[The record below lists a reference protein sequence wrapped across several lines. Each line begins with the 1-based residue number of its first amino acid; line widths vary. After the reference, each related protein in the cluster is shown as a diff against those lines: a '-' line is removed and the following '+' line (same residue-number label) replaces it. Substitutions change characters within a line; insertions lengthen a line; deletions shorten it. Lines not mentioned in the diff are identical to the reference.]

1 MRLTSEYLVQACGR
15 ACTVRKFEERAHDES
30 ATDQFLGYV
39 DVRAGRR
46 ANNRGHSLEEG
57 GGS

>member
-15 ACTVRKFEERAHDES
+15 ACTVRKFEDRAHDES
-30 ATDQFLGYV
+30 ATDQFLGFAH
-39 DVRAGRR
+39 VRASRR
-46 ANNRGHSLEEG
+46 ADTRGHSIEEG